1 MIHLIQ
7 NCPRAHGY
15 LKKILPKL
23 QDLLF
28 DSNESVK
35 LSLIDL
41 LISVKS
47 IKTIQFWQIC
57 PLENILDRLMKD
69 KKSVS
74 AKITQLLF
82 NSFFPLDQDDEAKLE
97 RCVFLIDHDL
107 DAARYES
114 YRAQCSKIGKKC
126 NFKRAKTHY
135 LHFQK
140 WQKINFCTRKKF
152 KIAFLVLLNFFL
164 VQKLIF
170 CHF

>member
-1 MIHLIQ
+1 MNILLFPYSAVVKGMIHLIQ

-69 KKSVS
+69 KKSVC

-107 DAARYES
+107 DAARYV
-114 YRAQCSKIGKKC
+114 I
-126 NFKRAKTHY
+126 
-135 LHFQK
+135 
-140 WQKINFCTRKKF
+140 
-152 KIAFLVLLNFFL
+152 
-164 VQKLIF
+164 IF
-170 CHF
+170 

>member
-1 MIHLIQ
+1 MFYRIVRTLQYQYSRVWTRIWPGASSENLEINKSNIFAKFRFENLNPDAVQ
-7 NCPRAHGY
+7 IRGQDPTNVTVFLSTFY
-15 LKKILPKL
+15 QILPKL

-69 KKSVS
+69 KKSVC

-107 DAARYES
+107 DAARYV
-114 YRAQCSKIGKKC
+114 
-126 NFKRAKTHY
+126 T
-135 LHFQK
+135 
-140 WQKINFCTRKKF
+140 
-152 KIAFLVLLNFFL
+152 
-164 VQKLIF
+164 IF
-170 CHF
+170 

>member
-1 MIHLIQ
+1 MQDEVVDVRVAAIHGVANILARFWTIFATDDIEKFMIILIKHLANDMASPKVRIAVVKGMIHLVQ

-107 DAARYES
+107 DAARYE
-114 YRAQCSKIGKKC
+114 
-126 NFKRAKTHY
+126 
-135 LHFQK
+135 
-140 WQKINFCTRKKF
+140 
-152 KIAFLVLLNFFL
+152 
-164 VQKLIF
+164 
-170 CHF
+170 